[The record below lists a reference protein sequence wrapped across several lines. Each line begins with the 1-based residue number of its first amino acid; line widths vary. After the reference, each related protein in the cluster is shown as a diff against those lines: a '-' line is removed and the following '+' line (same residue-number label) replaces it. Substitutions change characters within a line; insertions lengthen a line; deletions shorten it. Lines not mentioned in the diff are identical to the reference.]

1 MATKQRGRP
10 RSFDREWALEQ
21 ALLAFWAHGYESTS
35 IADLT
40 RVMGIGAPSLYAAFG
55 DKAAL
60 FREALALYRH
70 RYGAWVERAVGEEPT
85 ARAAMERL
93 LREAAAELTTEGR
106 PRGCLVISA
115 GDHGTTASVE
125 AERALRA
132 RRREVTEGL
141 EARIRQGAEA
151 GELPAGQAP
160 TLARFVQ
167 AVFQGMSQ
175 QARDGASRTELE
187 AVAAAAMR
195 SWPGRP

>member
-10 RSFDREWALEQ
+10 RSFDRESALEQ

-60 FREALALYRH
+60 FHEALALYRH
-70 RYGAWVERAVGEEPT
+70 RYGAWAERAVGEEPT

-115 GDHGTTASVE
+115 GDHGTTASAE
-125 AERALRA
+125 AERALCE

-141 EARIRQGAEA
+141 EARIRQGEEA